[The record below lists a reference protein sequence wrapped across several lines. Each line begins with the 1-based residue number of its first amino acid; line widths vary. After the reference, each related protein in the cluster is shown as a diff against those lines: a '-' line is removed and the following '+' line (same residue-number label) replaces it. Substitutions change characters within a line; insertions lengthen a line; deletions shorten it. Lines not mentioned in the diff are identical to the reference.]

1 MGKMLDS
8 NVITREYFDS
18 ILVEARY
25 FDSDLPCME
34 TEFFGE
40 KFETP
45 ITSAALSHLFN
56 VCEGGPVK
64 MARQVS
70 AAGALHWTGRTR

>member
-34 TEFFGE
+34 TEFFRRE
-40 KFETP
+40 
-45 ITSAALSHLFN
+45 
-56 VCEGGPVK
+56 V
-64 MARQVS
+64 
-70 AAGALHWTGRTR
+70 